1 MPKKIKF
8 ESFKY
13 HFLRIVNSYNFDRSN
28 KLNKTWNE
36 FIKSLNFTTKNGV
49 VTVEYTGDS
58 NIFVDIDLKKFSFYE
73 RGDVFQEK
81 NVNQSMHDPRSLN
94 FENVTHLINHLV
106 EISGFNLD
114 QLNDSSDRHISE
126 SQFHDLWAEAE
137 SINEIDVLKLNQA
150 CTSPEMRFITQ
161 RLGNI
166 KGKTVLDIGCGLGEA
181 SVYFAMLGANVTALD
196 ISPKMLEAANQLAI
210 KNSVK
215 VNTHLAAAEDFK
227 IHDNSKFDII
237 YAGNLLHHV
246 DIEQTLNRVTKH
258 LSPHGIFVSWDPL
271 AYNPAINYY
280 RSIATEVRTIDEHP
294 LTIGDIKTFEKYFN
308 CIEKKYFW
316 LTTLIIFIIMYCL
329 QRRNPNQERYW
340 KSVIKEE
347 NSWRWLYYP
356 LEKIDEILLELLTPL
371 RWLCWN
377 IVILAKNANK

>member
-13 HFLRIVNSYNFDRSN
+13 HFLRIANSYEFDRSN

-49 VTVEYTGDS
+49 VTVEYTRDS

-73 RGDVFQEK
+73 RGDVLQEK

-94 FENVTHLINHLV
+94 FENITHLINHLA

-196 ISPKMLEAANQLAI
+196 ISKKCLKQLI
-210 KNSVK
+210 NWQ
-215 VNTHLAAAEDFK
+215 LK
-227 IHDNSKFDII
+227 I
-237 YAGNLLHHV
+237 
-246 DIEQTLNRVTKH
+246 Q
-258 LSPHGIFVSWDPL
+258 
-271 AYNPAINYY
+271 
-280 RSIATEVRTIDEHP
+280 
-294 LTIGDIKTFEKYFN
+294 
-308 CIEKKYFW
+308 
-316 LTTLIIFIIMYCL
+316 
-329 QRRNPNQERYW
+329 
-340 KSVIKEE
+340 
-347 NSWRWLYYP
+347 
-356 LEKIDEILLELLTPL
+356 
-371 RWLCWN
+371 
-377 IVILAKNANK
+377 